1 MSKEIVKK
9 ETTALAQFDYG
20 QDAETGARAT
30 GDDLKIPLLYI
41 LQPMSP
47 QLREHKSLKM
57 GHLWNNVTEEAVE
70 SVEGVIVGI
79 QRTWVEQTGK
89 ASGKVEFVARHD
101 DNSPFVLNAIA
112 SRKSKF
118 GKIPMPDGNTLEES
132 VCLFMVHPDMSFSG
146 LVIKLSGLDS
156 YKKLMT
162 KLTHWQNA
170 RAAITGSKP
179 PSYATRVKISTSEK
193 EFTEG
198 HAYIPVFTAVD
209 TDLTTSQIG
218 TDSELYQF
226 AKAMAVMIN
235 AGKASAVESV
245 KAESSEDNCL
255 A

>member
-1 MSKEIVKK
+1 MS
-9 ETTALAQFDYG
+9 A
-20 QDAETGARAT
+20 AEV
-30 GDDLKIPLLYI
+30 Y
-41 LQPMSP
+41 
-47 QLREHKSLKM
+47 
-57 GHLWNNVTEEAVE
+57 
-70 SVEGVIVGI
+70 
-79 QRTWVEQTGK
+79 
-89 ASGKVEFVARHD
+89 
-101 DNSPFVLNAIA
+101 
-112 SRKSKF
+112 
-118 GKIPMPDGNTLEES
+118 
-132 VCLFMVHPDMSFSG
+132 
-146 LVIKLSGLDS
+146 
-156 YKKLMT
+156 
-162 KLTHWQNA
+162 
-170 RAAITGSKP
+170 AAITGSKP